1 MFVCFIGVMETQWRL
16 CLGIVIIMSFYINYI
31 NSYTVDGSE
40 IRLTTWDGAKPCKYW
55 DRLTRGIYGFLNHR
69 QYVSHTC
76 WLAASDPTLS
86 SPNISGT

>member
-16 CLGIVIIMSFYINYI
+16 CLGIIIIMSFYINYI

-55 DRLTRGIYGFLNHR
+55 DRLNRGIYRISEPLTVCVP
-69 QYVSHTC
+69 Y
-76 WLAASDPTLS
+76 LLASDPTLS
-86 SPNISGT
+86 SPNLQGT